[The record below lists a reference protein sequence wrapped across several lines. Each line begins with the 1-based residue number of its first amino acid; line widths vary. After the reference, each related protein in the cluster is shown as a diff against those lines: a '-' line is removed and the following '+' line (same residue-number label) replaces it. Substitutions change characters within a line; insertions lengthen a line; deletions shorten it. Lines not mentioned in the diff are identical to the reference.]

1 MTTGVFIAVYA
12 VVATAVGLAY
22 FARQQWHDFFDRHAI
37 RGDAREALT
46 LHLLIGAAAVGAAW
60 PVAIVFA
67 ALWRLRD
74 TRPARGRAAGRTGRE
89 ACGDLGSRRR
99 QGSAAPC
106 TVLSASEPCQTCF
119 TTVTTGIFPEIS
131 KKQPATK

>member
-22 FARQQWHDFFDRHAI
+22 FTRQQWHDFFDRHAI

-67 ALWRLRD
+67 LYGAYATHAQRAAE
-74 TRPARGRAAGRTGRE
+74 RPAARAEKRA
-89 ACGDLGSRRR
+89 
-99 QGSAAPC
+99 
-106 TVLSASEPCQTCF
+106 
-119 TTVTTGIFPEIS
+119 EI
-131 KKQPATK
+131 